1 MAAANFKRQQQ
12 AATTSS
18 DNQQQQRAEGKD
30 MDFGINSDQQAMLG
44 HVRTLLDDVCSM
56 AYASRCDEQMTP
68 PREAFNALARNGW
81 LGLIAPE
88 EYGGANGSPTDLALL
103 LEETGHHFEEL
114 GLWLFRSFTFGCYAV
129 LKHGTEE
136 QKQRIVPGVVK
147 GELSFAF
154 GLTEPDSGSDAAALR
169 TRAVPDGDDFVIN
182 GRKQWTSG
190 MDIADYVLLAVR
202 TSDQGKKQ
210 LGISTFLVD
219 THLPG
224 IEVRKI
230 ATLGQRAI
238 GTTEVT
244 YTNVR
249 VPRTAL
255 LGSIDKGWSI
265 CEDTL
270 RYERLCLSAARIGAA
285 RQAFEYALD
294 YAKTRQQF
302 GKTIG
307 SFQVTQHKFAD
318 MKVMLDTAQTMVRR
332 YAWLMENG
340 KAERAD
346 AAVLKYYVAESY
358 KTISDICLQILG
370 GYGYCM
376 EYPMQRFFRDSRLA
390 TIGGGTSEIQKN
402 IIASTLGL

>member
-1 MAAANFKRQQQ
+1 MNFGN
-12 AATTSS
+12 T
-18 DNQQQQRAEGKD
+18 
-30 MDFGINSDQQAMLG
+30 SDQELMLQS
-44 HVRTLLDDVCSM
+44 VRSLLDDVCSM
-56 AYASRCDEQMTP
+56 DYAAKCDINHTP
-68 PREAFNALARNGW
+68 PREAFNAMAQNGW

-88 EYGGANGSPTDLALL
+88 SFGGSGGSPTDLALV

-114 GLWLFRSFTFGCYAV
+114 GLWLFRSFTYGCYAI
-129 LKHGTEE
+129 LQHGTDE
-136 QKQRIVPGVVK
+136 QKQRIVPGAANGK
-147 GELSFAF
+147 LSFAF
-154 GLTEPDSGSDAAALR
+154 ALSEPDSGSDAASLR
-169 TRAVPDGDDFVIN
+169 TRAVIDGDYFIVN

-190 MDIADYVLLAVR
+190 MDIADYALVALR
-202 TSDQGKKQ
+202 TNDLGKKQ
-210 LGISTFLVD
+210 LGISTLMID
-219 THLPG
+219 TKLPG
-224 IEVRKI
+224 IDVRKV
-230 ATLGQRAI
+230 ATLGQHAI

-244 YTNVR
+244 FTDVR

-255 LGSIDKGWSI
+255 LGQLDHGWAV

-270 RYERLCLSAARIGAA
+270 RYERLCLSAVRIGAA

-294 YAKTRQQF
+294 YAKTRHQF
-302 GKTIG
+302 GKPIG

-318 MKVMLDTAQTMVRR
+318 MKVMLDTSFTMVRR

-346 AAVLKYYVAESY
+346 TALIKYYIAESY
-358 KTISDICLQILG
+358 KTISDMCLQILG
-370 GYGYCM
+370 GYGYSM

>member
-1 MAAANFKRQQQ
+1 MN
-12 AATTSS
+12 
-18 DNQQQQRAEGKD
+18 
-30 MDFGINSDQQAMLG
+30 FGITSDQQAMLG
-44 HVRTLLDDVCSM
+44 HVRTLLDDVCSLQ
-56 AYASRCDEQMTP
+56 YASHCDEQMKP
-68 PREAFNALARNGW
+68 PREAFQALARNGW

-88 EYGGANGSPTDLALL
+88 AYGGAAGSASDLALL
-103 LEETGHHFEEL
+103 LEEVGHHFEEL

-136 QKQRIVPGVVK
+136 QKQRIVPGVVQ

-169 TRAVPDGDDFVIN
+169 TRAVLDVESGGDYFIIN

-190 MDIADYVLLAVR
+190 MDIADYCLLAVR

-219 THLPG
+219 TKLPG

-244 YTNVR
+244 YNNVR

-255 LGSIDKGWSI
+255 LGELDKGWAI

-294 YAKTRQQF
+294 YAKTRKQF

-307 SFQVTQHKFAD
+307 SFQVIQHKFAD
-318 MKVMLDTAQTMVRR
+318 MKVLLDTSQAMVRR
-332 YAWLMENG
+332 YAWLMDNG
-340 KAERAD
+340 QTERAD
-346 AAVLKYYVAESY
+346 AAVLKYHVAESY
-358 KTISDICLQILG
+358 KTISDVCLQILG

>member
-1 MAAANFKRQQQ
+1 MNFGN
-12 AATTSS
+12 T
-18 DNQQQQRAEGKD
+18 
-30 MDFGINSDQQAMLG
+30 SDQELMLQS
-44 HVRTLLDDVCSM
+44 VRSLLDDVCSM
-56 AYASRCDEQMTP
+56 DYAAKCDNNHTP
-68 PREAFNALARNGW
+68 PREAFDAMAQNGW

-88 EYGGANGSPTDLALL
+88 SFGGSGGSPTDLALV

-114 GLWLFRSFTFGCYAV
+114 GLWLFRSFTYGCYAI
-129 LKHGTEE
+129 LQHGTDE
-136 QKQRIVPGVVK
+136 QKQRIVPGAANGK
-147 GELSFAF
+147 LSFAF
-154 GLTEPDSGSDAAALR
+154 ALSEPDSGSDAASLR
-169 TRAVPDGDDFVIN
+169 TRAVIDGDYFIVN

-190 MDIADYVLLAVR
+190 MDIADYVLVALR
-202 TSDQGKKQ
+202 TNDLGKKQ
-210 LGISTFLVD
+210 LGISTLMID
-219 THLPG
+219 TKLPG

-230 ATLGQRAI
+230 ATLGQHAI

-244 YTNVR
+244 FTDVR

-255 LGSIDKGWSI
+255 LGQLDHGWAV

-270 RYERLCLSAARIGAA
+270 RYERLCLSAVRIGAA

-294 YAKTRQQF
+294 YAKTRHQF
-302 GKTIG
+302 GKPIG

-318 MKVMLDTAQTMVRR
+318 MKVMLDTSFTMVRR

-346 AAVLKYYVAESY
+346 TAVIKYYIAESY
-358 KTISDICLQILG
+358 KTISDMCLQILG
-370 GYGYCM
+370 GYGYSM

>member
-1 MAAANFKRQQQ
+1 MNFGN
-12 AATTSS
+12 T
-18 DNQQQQRAEGKD
+18 
-30 MDFGINSDQQAMLG
+30 SDQELMLQS
-44 HVRTLLDDVCSM
+44 VRSLLDDVCSM
-56 AYASRCDEQMTP
+56 DYAAKCDINHTP
-68 PREAFNALARNGW
+68 PREAFNAMAENGW

-88 EYGGANGSPTDLALL
+88 SFGGSGGSPTDLALV

-114 GLWLFRSFTFGCYAV
+114 GLWLFRSYTYGCYAI
-129 LKHGTEE
+129 LQHGTDE
-136 QKQRIVPGVVK
+136 QKQRIVPGAANGK
-147 GELSFAF
+147 LSFAF
-154 GLTEPDSGSDAAALR
+154 ALSEPDSGSDAASLR
-169 TRAVPDGDDFVIN
+169 TRAVIDGDYFIVN

-190 MDIADYVLLAVR
+190 MDIADYALVALR
-202 TSDQGKKQ
+202 TNDLGKKQ
-210 LGISTFLVD
+210 LGISTLMID
-219 THLPG
+219 TKLPG

-230 ATLGQRAI
+230 ATLGQHAI

-244 YTNVR
+244 FTDVR

-255 LGSIDKGWSI
+255 LGQLDHGWAV

-270 RYERLCLSAARIGAA
+270 RYERLCLSAVRIGAA
-285 RQAFEYALD
+285 RRAFEYALD
-294 YAKTRQQF
+294 YAKTRHQF
-302 GKTIG
+302 GKPIG

-318 MKVMLDTAQTMVRR
+318 MKVMLDTSFTMVRR

-346 AAVLKYYVAESY
+346 TAVIKYYIAESY
-358 KTISDICLQILG
+358 KTISDMCLQILG
-370 GYGYCM
+370 GYGYSM

>member
-1 MAAANFKRQQQ
+1 MNFGN
-12 AATTSS
+12 T
-18 DNQQQQRAEGKD
+18 
-30 MDFGINSDQQAMLG
+30 SDQELMLQS
-44 HVRTLLDDVCSM
+44 VRSLLDDVCSM
-56 AYASRCDEQMTP
+56 DYAAKCDINHTP
-68 PREAFNALARNGW
+68 PREAFNAMAQNGW

-88 EYGGANGSPTDLALL
+88 SFGGSGGSPTDLALV

-114 GLWLFRSFTFGCYAV
+114 GLWLFRSFTYGCYAI
-129 LKHGTEE
+129 LQHGTDE
-136 QKQRIVPGVVK
+136 QKQRIVPGAANGK
-147 GELSFAF
+147 LSFAF
-154 GLTEPDSGSDAAALR
+154 ALSEPDSGSDAASLR
-169 TRAVPDGDDFVIN
+169 TRAVIDGDYFIVN

-190 MDIADYVLLAVR
+190 MDIADYALVALR
-202 TSDQGKKQ
+202 TNDLGKKQ
-210 LGISTFLVD
+210 LGISTLMID
-219 THLPG
+219 TKLPG
-224 IEVRKI
+224 IDVRKI
-230 ATLGQRAI
+230 ATLGQHAI

-244 YTNVR
+244 FTDVR

-255 LGSIDKGWSI
+255 LGQLDHGWAV

-270 RYERLCLSAARIGAA
+270 RYERLCLSAVRIGAA

-294 YAKTRQQF
+294 YAKTRHQF
-302 GKTIG
+302 GKPIG

-318 MKVMLDTAQTMVRR
+318 MKVMLDTSFTMVRR

-346 AAVLKYYVAESY
+346 TAVIKYYIAESY
-358 KTISDICLQILG
+358 KTISDMCLQILG
-370 GYGYCM
+370 GYGYSM

>member
-1 MAAANFKRQQQ
+1 MNFGN
-12 AATTSS
+12 T
-18 DNQQQQRAEGKD
+18 
-30 MDFGINSDQQAMLG
+30 SDQELMLQS
-44 HVRTLLDDVCSM
+44 VRSLLDDVCNM
-56 AYASRCDEQMTP
+56 DYAAKCDINHTP
-68 PREAFNALARNGW
+68 PREAFDAMAQNGW

-88 EYGGANGSPTDLALL
+88 SFGGSGGSPTDLALV

-114 GLWLFRSFTFGCYAV
+114 GLWLFRSFTYGCYAI
-129 LKHGTEE
+129 LQHGTDE
-136 QKQRIVPGVVK
+136 QKQRIVPGAANGK
-147 GELSFAF
+147 LSFAF
-154 GLTEPDSGSDAAALR
+154 ALSEPDSGSDAASLR
-169 TRAVPDGDDFVIN
+169 TRAVIDGDYFIVN

-190 MDIADYVLLAVR
+190 MDIADYALVALR
-202 TSDQGKKQ
+202 TNDLGKKQ
-210 LGISTFLVD
+210 LGISTLMID
-219 THLPG
+219 TKLPG

-230 ATLGQRAI
+230 ATLGQHAI

-244 YTNVR
+244 FTDVR

-255 LGSIDKGWSI
+255 LGQLDHGWAV

-270 RYERLCLSAARIGAA
+270 RYERLCLSAVRIGAA

-294 YAKTRQQF
+294 YAKTRHQF
-302 GKTIG
+302 GKPIG

-318 MKVMLDTAQTMVRR
+318 MKVMLDTSFTMVRR

-346 AAVLKYYVAESY
+346 TAVIKYYIAESY
-358 KTISDICLQILG
+358 KTISDMCLQILG
-370 GYGYCM
+370 GYGYSM

>member
-1 MAAANFKRQQQ
+1 MN
-12 AATTSS
+12 
-18 DNQQQQRAEGKD
+18 
-30 MDFGINSDQQAMLG
+30 FGITPDQQALVD
-44 HVRTLLDDVCSM
+44 HVRTLLDDVCPM
-56 AYASRCDEQMTP
+56 DYAARCDEQMQP
-68 PREAFNALARNGW
+68 PREAFQALARAGW

-88 EYGGANGSPTDLALL
+88 EYGGAGGSPTDLALL
-103 LEETGHHFEEL
+103 LEETGNHFEEL
-114 GLWLFRSFTFGCYAV
+114 GLWLFRNFTYGCYAV

-136 QKQRIVPGVVK
+136 QKQRIVPGVVQ

-154 GLTEPDSGSDAAALR
+154 ALTEPDSGSDAAALK
-169 TRAVPDGDDFVIN
+169 TRAVADGDHFVIN
-182 GRKQWTSG
+182 GRKQFTSG
-190 MDIADYVLLAVR
+190 MDIADYVLVALR
-202 TSDQGKKQ
+202 TSDLGKKQ

-219 THLPG
+219 TRLPG

-230 ATLGQRAI
+230 PTLGQHAI

-244 YTNVR
+244 YTDVR
-249 VPRTAL
+249 VPRSAL
-255 LGSIDKGWSI
+255 LGELDKGWAI

-285 RQAFEYALD
+285 RRAFEFALD
-294 YAKTRQQF
+294 YAKTRTQF
-302 GKTIG
+302 GKPIG

-332 YAWLMENG
+332 YAWLMEHG
-340 KAERAD
+340 QAERAD
-346 AAVLKYYVAESY
+346 TAVIKYYVGESY
-358 KTISDICLQILG
+358 KTISDVCLQILG

-402 IIASTLGL
+402 IIAASLGL

>member
-1 MAAANFKRQQQ
+1 MNFGN
-12 AATTSS
+12 T
-18 DNQQQQRAEGKD
+18 
-30 MDFGINSDQQAMLG
+30 SDQELMLQS
-44 HVRTLLDDVCSM
+44 VRSLLDDVCSM
-56 AYASRCDEQMTP
+56 DYAAKCDINHTP
-68 PREAFNALARNGW
+68 PREAFNAMAQNGW

-88 EYGGANGSPTDLALL
+88 SFGGSGGSPTDLALV

-114 GLWLFRSFTFGCYAV
+114 GLWLFRSFTYGCYAI
-129 LKHGTEE
+129 LQHGTEE
-136 QKQRIVPGVVK
+136 QKQRIVPGEANGK
-147 GELSFAF
+147 LSFAF
-154 GLTEPDSGSDAAALR
+154 ALSEPDSGSDAASLR
-169 TRAVPDGDDFVIN
+169 TRAVIDGDYFVVN

-190 MDIADYVLLAVR
+190 MDIADYALVALR
-202 TSDQGKKQ
+202 TNDLGKKQ
-210 LGISTFLVD
+210 LGISTLMID
-219 THLPG
+219 TKLPG

-230 ATLGQRAI
+230 ATLGQHAI

-244 YTNVR
+244 FTDVR
-249 VPRTAL
+249 VPRNAL
-255 LGSIDKGWSI
+255 LGQLDHGWAV

-270 RYERLCLSAARIGAA
+270 RYERLCLSAVRIGAA

-294 YAKTRQQF
+294 YAKTRHQF
-302 GKTIG
+302 GKPIG

-318 MKVMLDTAQTMVRR
+318 MKVMLDTSFTMVRR

-346 AAVLKYYVAESY
+346 TAVIKYYIAESY
-358 KTISDICLQILG
+358 KTISDMCLQILG
-370 GYGYCM
+370 GYGYSM

>member
-1 MAAANFKRQQQ
+1 MN
-12 AATTSS
+12 
-18 DNQQQQRAEGKD
+18 
-30 MDFGINSDQQAMLG
+30 FGITSDQEAMLG
-44 HVRTLLDDVCSM
+44 HVRALLDDVCGM
-56 AYASRCDEQMTP
+56 DYVARCDETETP
-68 PREAFNALARNGW
+68 PREAFQALARNGW

-88 EYGGANGSPTDLALL
+88 EYGGAGGSATDLALL
-103 LEETGHHFEEL
+103 LEETGNHFEEL

-136 QKQRIVPGVVK
+136 QKRRIVPGVIA

-169 TRAVPDGDDFVIN
+169 TRAVADGDHFVIN

-190 MDIADYVLLAVR
+190 MDIAQYVLLAVR
-202 TSDQGKKQ
+202 TSDQARKQ
-210 LGISTFLVD
+210 QGISTFLVD
-219 THLPG
+219 TALPG
-224 IEVRKI
+224 IEVRRI
-230 ATLGQRAI
+230 PTLGQRAI

-244 YTNVR
+244 YTDVR
-249 VPRTAL
+249 VPRSAL
-255 LGSIDKGWSI
+255 LGELDRGWSI

-285 RQAFEYALD
+285 RRAFEYALD

-318 MKVMLDTAQTMVRR
+318 MKVLLDTSQALVRR

-340 KAERAD
+340 RAERAD
-346 AAVLKYYVAESY
+346 AAVLKYHVAESY
-358 KTISDICLQILG
+358 KTISDVCLQVLG

-402 IIASTLGL
+402 IIAATLGL

>member
-1 MAAANFKRQQQ
+1 MNFGN
-12 AATTSS
+12 T
-18 DNQQQQRAEGKD
+18 
-30 MDFGINSDQQAMLG
+30 SDQELMLQS
-44 HVRTLLDDVCSM
+44 VQTLLGDVCTM
-56 AYASRCDEQMTP
+56 EYAAKCDLNHTP
-68 PREAFNALARNGW
+68 PREAFNAMAQNGW

-88 EYGGANGSPTDLALL
+88 SFGGAAGSPTDLALL

-114 GLWLFRSFTFGCYAV
+114 GLWLFRNFTYGCYAV

-136 QKQRIVPGVVK
+136 QKQRIVPRTAK

-154 GLTEPDSGSDAAALR
+154 ALSEPDSGSDAAALR
-169 TRAVPDGDDFVIN
+169 TRAVADGDGFIIN

-190 MDIADYVLLAVR
+190 MDISDYVLLALR
-202 TSDQGKKQ
+202 TNDLGKKQ

-219 THLPG
+219 TKLPG

-230 ATLGQRAI
+230 PTLGQHAI

-244 YTNVR
+244 FTDVR
-249 VPRTAL
+249 VSNTAV
-255 LGSIDKGWSI
+255 LGQLDHGWAV

-270 RYERLCLSAARIGAA
+270 RYERLCLSAVRIGAA
-285 RQAFEYALD
+285 RRAFEYALD
-294 YAKTRQQF
+294 YAKTRHQF
-302 GKTIG
+302 GKPIG

-318 MKVMLDTAQTMVRR
+318 MKVMLDTSFTMIRR

-346 AAVLKYYVAESY
+346 TAVIKYYIGESY
-358 KTISDICLQILG
+358 KTIADMCLQILG
-370 GYGYCM
+370 GYGYSM

-402 IIASTLGL
+402 IIAATLGI

>member
-1 MAAANFKRQQQ
+1 MN
-12 AATTSS
+12 
-18 DNQQQQRAEGKD
+18 
-30 MDFGINSDQQAMLG
+30 FGITSEQEALVG
-44 HVRTLLDDVCSM
+44 HVRTLLDDVCDM
-56 AYASRCDEQMTP
+56 PYAARCDETFKP
-68 PREAFNALARNGW
+68 PREAFNAMARNGW

-88 EYGGANGSPTDLALL
+88 EYGGAGGSATDLALL
-103 LEETGHHFEEL
+103 LEETGNHFEEL
-114 GLWLFRSFTFGCYAV
+114 GLWLFRNFTYGCYAV

-136 QKQRIVPGVVK
+136 QKKRIVPGTVK

-154 GLTEPDSGSDAAALR
+154 GLTEPDSGSDAAALK
-169 TRAVPDGDDFVIN
+169 TRAVADGDHFVIN

-190 MDIADYVLLAVR
+190 MDISDYVLIAVR
-202 TSDQGKKQ
+202 TSDLGKKQ
-210 LGISTFLVD
+210 LGISTFMVD
-219 THLPG
+219 TKLPG

-230 ATLGQRAI
+230 PTLGQHAI

-244 YTNVR
+244 YTDVR

-255 LGSIDKGWSI
+255 FGELDKGWAV

-285 RQAFEYALD
+285 RRAFDFALD
-294 YAKTRQQF
+294 YAKTRTQF
-302 GKTIG
+302 GKPIG
-307 SFQVTQHKFAD
+307 SFQVNQHKFAD
-318 MKVMLDTAQTMVRR
+318 MKVMLDTSWTMVLR
-332 YAWLMENG
+332 YAWLMEHG
-340 KAERAD
+340 KAERVD
-346 AAVLKYYVAESY
+346 TAVIKYYIAESY
-358 KTISDICLQILG
+358 KTISDMCLQILG

>member
-1 MAAANFKRQQQ
+1 MNFGN
-12 AATTSS
+12 T
-18 DNQQQQRAEGKD
+18 
-30 MDFGINSDQQAMLG
+30 SDQELMLQS
-44 HVRTLLDDVCSM
+44 VRSLLDDVCSM
-56 AYASRCDEQMTP
+56 DYAAKCDINHTP
-68 PREAFNALARNGW
+68 PREAFDAMAQNGW

-88 EYGGANGSPTDLALL
+88 SFGGSGGSPTDLALV

-114 GLWLFRSFTFGCYAV
+114 GLWLFRSFTYGCYAI
-129 LKHGTEE
+129 LQHGTDE
-136 QKQRIVPGVVK
+136 QKQRIVPGAANGK
-147 GELSFAF
+147 LTFAF
-154 GLTEPDSGSDAAALR
+154 ALSEPDSGSDAASLR
-169 TRAVPDGDDFVIN
+169 TRAVIDGDYFIVN

-190 MDIADYVLLAVR
+190 MDIADYALVALR
-202 TSDQGKKQ
+202 TNDLGKKQ
-210 LGISTFLVD
+210 LGISTLMID
-219 THLPG
+219 TKLPG
-224 IEVRKI
+224 IDVRKI
-230 ATLGQRAI
+230 ATLGQHAI

-244 YTNVR
+244 FTDVR

-255 LGSIDKGWSI
+255 LGQLDHGWAV

-270 RYERLCLSAARIGAA
+270 RYERLCLSAVRIGAA

-294 YAKTRQQF
+294 YAKTRHQF
-302 GKTIG
+302 GKPIG

-318 MKVMLDTAQTMVRR
+318 MKVMLDTSFTMVRR

-346 AAVLKYYVAESY
+346 TAVIKYYIAESY
-358 KTISDICLQILG
+358 KTISDMCLQILG
-370 GYGYCM
+370 GYGYSM

>member
-1 MAAANFKRQQQ
+1 
-12 AATTSS
+12 
-18 DNQQQQRAEGKD
+18 
-30 MDFGINSDQQAMLG
+30 MLQS
-44 HVRTLLDDVCSM
+44 VQTLLGDVCTM
-56 AYASRCDEQMTP
+56 EYASKCDLNHTA
-68 PREAFNALARNGW
+68 PREAFNAMAQNGW

-88 EYGGANGSPTDLALL
+88 SFGGAAGSPTDLALL

-114 GLWLFRSFTFGCYAV
+114 GLWLFRNFTYGCYAV

-136 QKQRIVPGVVK
+136 QKQRIVPRTAK

-154 GLTEPDSGSDAAALR
+154 ALSEPDSGSDAAALR
-169 TRAVPDGDDFVIN
+169 TRAVADGDGFIIN

-190 MDIADYVLLAVR
+190 MDISDYVLLALR
-202 TSDQGKKQ
+202 TNDLGKKQ

-219 THLPG
+219 TKLPG

-230 ATLGQRAI
+230 PTLGQHAI

-244 YTNVR
+244 FTDVR
-249 VPRTAL
+249 VSNTAV
-255 LGSIDKGWSI
+255 LGQLDHGWAV

-270 RYERLCLSAARIGAA
+270 RYERLCLSAVRIGAA
-285 RQAFEYALD
+285 RRAFEYALD
-294 YAKTRQQF
+294 YAKTRHQF
-302 GKTIG
+302 GKPIG

-318 MKVMLDTAQTMVRR
+318 MKVMLDTSFTMIRR

-346 AAVLKYYVAESY
+346 TAVIKYYIGESY
-358 KTISDICLQILG
+358 KTIADMCLQILG
-370 GYGYCM
+370 GYGYSM

-402 IIASTLGL
+402 IIAATLGL

>member
-1 MAAANFKRQQQ
+1 MN
-12 AATTSS
+12 
-18 DNQQQQRAEGKD
+18 
-30 MDFGINSDQQAMLG
+30 FGITPDQEAMVG
-44 HVRTLLDDVCSM
+44 HVRTLLDDVCPM
-56 AYASRCDEQMTP
+56 AYAARCDEQMQP
-68 PREAFNALARNGW
+68 PREAFQALARAGW

-88 EYGGANGSPTDLALL
+88 AYGGAGGTPTDLALL
-103 LEETGHHFEEL
+103 LEETGNHFEEL
-114 GLWLFRSFTFGCYAV
+114 GLWLFRNFTYGCYAV

-136 QKQRIVPGVVK
+136 QKQRIVPGVVQ

-154 GLTEPDSGSDAAALR
+154 ALTEPDSGSDAAALK
-169 TRAVPDGDDFVIN
+169 TRAVADGDHFVIN
-182 GRKQWTSG
+182 GRKQFTSG
-190 MDIADYVLLAVR
+190 MDIADYVLLALR
-202 TSDQGKKQ
+202 TSDLGKKQ

-219 THLPG
+219 TRLPG

-230 ATLGQRAI
+230 PTLGQHAI

-244 YTNVR
+244 YTDVR
-249 VPRTAL
+249 VPRSAL
-255 LGSIDKGWSI
+255 LGELDKGWAI

-285 RQAFEYALD
+285 RRAFEFALD
-294 YAKTRQQF
+294 YAKTRTQF
-302 GKTIG
+302 GKPIG

-340 KAERAD
+340 QAERAD
-346 AAVLKYYVAESY
+346 TAVIKYYVGESY
-358 KTISDICLQILG
+358 KTISDMCLQILG

-402 IIASTLGL
+402 IIAATLGL

>member
-1 MAAANFKRQQQ
+1 MNFGN
-12 AATTSS
+12 T
-18 DNQQQQRAEGKD
+18 
-30 MDFGINSDQQAMLG
+30 SDQELMLQS
-44 HVRTLLDDVCSM
+44 VRSLLDDVCSM
-56 AYASRCDEQMTP
+56 DYASKCDINHTP
-68 PREAFNALARNGW
+68 PKEAFNAMAENGW

-88 EYGGANGSPTDLALL
+88 SYGGSGGSPTDLALV

-114 GLWLFRSFTFGCYAV
+114 GLWLFRSFTYGCYAI
-129 LKHGTEE
+129 LQHGTDE
-136 QKQRIVPGVVK
+136 QKQRIVPGAANGK
-147 GELSFAF
+147 LSFAF
-154 GLTEPDSGSDAAALR
+154 ALSEPDSGSDAASLR
-169 TRAVPDGDDFVIN
+169 TRAVIDGDYFIVN

-190 MDIADYVLLAVR
+190 MDISDYALVALR
-202 TSDQGKKQ
+202 TNDLGKKQ
-210 LGISTFLVD
+210 LGISTLMID
-219 THLPG
+219 TKLPG

-230 ATLGQRAI
+230 ATLGQHAI

-244 YTNVR
+244 FTDVR

-255 LGSIDKGWSI
+255 LGQLDHGWAV

-270 RYERLCLSAARIGAA
+270 RYERLCLSAVRIGAA
-285 RQAFEYALD
+285 RRAFEYALD
-294 YAKTRQQF
+294 YAKTRHQF
-302 GKTIG
+302 GKPIG

-318 MKVMLDTAQTMVRR
+318 MKVMLDTSFTMVRR

-346 AAVLKYYVAESY
+346 TAVIKYYIAESY
-358 KTISDICLQILG
+358 KTISDMCLQILG
-370 GYGYCM
+370 GYGYSM

>member
-1 MAAANFKRQQQ
+1 MNFGN
-12 AATTSS
+12 T
-18 DNQQQQRAEGKD
+18 
-30 MDFGINSDQQAMLG
+30 SDQELMLQS
-44 HVRTLLDDVCSM
+44 VRSLLDDVCSM
-56 AYASRCDEQMTP
+56 DYAAKCDINHTP
-68 PREAFNALARNGW
+68 PREAFDAMAQNGW

-88 EYGGANGSPTDLALL
+88 SFGGSGGSPTDLALV

-114 GLWLFRSFTFGCYAV
+114 GLWLFRSFTYGCYAI
-129 LKHGTEE
+129 LQHGTDE
-136 QKQRIVPGVVK
+136 QKQRIVPGAANGK
-147 GELSFAF
+147 LSFAF
-154 GLTEPDSGSDAAALR
+154 ALSEPDSGSDAASLR
-169 TRAVPDGDDFVIN
+169 TRAVIDGDYFIVN

-190 MDIADYVLLAVR
+190 MDIADYALVALR
-202 TSDQGKKQ
+202 TNDLGKKQ
-210 LGISTFLVD
+210 LGISTLMID
-219 THLPG
+219 TKLPG
-224 IEVRKI
+224 IEVRKV
-230 ATLGQRAI
+230 ATLGQHAI

-244 YTNVR
+244 FTDVR

-255 LGSIDKGWSI
+255 LGQLDHGWAV

-270 RYERLCLSAARIGAA
+270 RYERLCLSAVRIGAA

-294 YAKTRQQF
+294 YAKTRHQF
-302 GKTIG
+302 GKPIG

-318 MKVMLDTAQTMVRR
+318 MKVMLDTSFTMVRR

-346 AAVLKYYVAESY
+346 TAVIKYYIAESY
-358 KTISDICLQILG
+358 KTISDMCLQILG
-370 GYGYCM
+370 GYGYSM

>member
-1 MAAANFKRQQQ
+1 MNFGN
-12 AATTSS
+12 T
-18 DNQQQQRAEGKD
+18 
-30 MDFGINSDQQAMLG
+30 SDQELMLQS
-44 HVRTLLDDVCSM
+44 VRSLLDDVCNM
-56 AYASRCDEQMTP
+56 DYAAKCDINHTP
-68 PREAFNALARNGW
+68 PREAFNAMAQNGW

-88 EYGGANGSPTDLALL
+88 SFGGSGGSPTDLALV

-114 GLWLFRSFTFGCYAV
+114 GLWLFRSFTYGCYAI
-129 LKHGTEE
+129 LQHGTEE
-136 QKQRIVPGVVK
+136 QKQRIVPGAANGK
-147 GELSFAF
+147 LSFAF
-154 GLTEPDSGSDAAALR
+154 ALSEPDSGSDAASLR
-169 TRAVPDGDDFVIN
+169 TRAVIDGDYFIVN

-190 MDIADYVLLAVR
+190 MDIADYALVALR
-202 TSDQGKKQ
+202 TNDLGKKQ
-210 LGISTFLVD
+210 LGISTLMID
-219 THLPG
+219 TKLPG

-230 ATLGQRAI
+230 ATLGQHAI

-244 YTNVR
+244 FTDVR

-255 LGSIDKGWSI
+255 LGQLDHGWAV

-270 RYERLCLSAARIGAA
+270 RYERLCLSAVRIGAA
-285 RQAFEYALD
+285 RRAFEYALD
-294 YAKTRQQF
+294 YAKTRHQF
-302 GKTIG
+302 GKPIG

-318 MKVMLDTAQTMVRR
+318 MKVMLDTSFTMVRR

-346 AAVLKYYVAESY
+346 TAVLKYYIAESY
-358 KTISDICLQILG
+358 KTISDMCLQILG
-370 GYGYCM
+370 GYGYSM

>member
-1 MAAANFKRQQQ
+1 MNFGN
-12 AATTSS
+12 T
-18 DNQQQQRAEGKD
+18 
-30 MDFGINSDQQAMLG
+30 SDQELMIQS
-44 HVRTLLDDVCSM
+44 VRSLLDDVCSM
-56 AYASRCDEQMTP
+56 DYAAKCDNNHTP
-68 PREAFNALARNGW
+68 PREAFDAMAQNGW

-88 EYGGANGSPTDLALL
+88 SFGGSGGSPTDLALV

-114 GLWLFRSFTFGCYAV
+114 GLWLFRSFTYGCHAI
-129 LKHGTEE
+129 LQHGTDE
-136 QKQRIVPGVVK
+136 QKQRIVPGAANGK
-147 GELSFAF
+147 LSFAF
-154 GLTEPDSGSDAAALR
+154 ALSEPDSGSDAASLR
-169 TRAVPDGDDFVIN
+169 TRAVIDGDYFIVN

-190 MDIADYVLLAVR
+190 MDIADYALVALR
-202 TSDQGKKQ
+202 TNDLGKKQ
-210 LGISTFLVD
+210 LGISTLMID
-219 THLPG
+219 TKLPG

-230 ATLGQRAI
+230 ATLGQHAI

-244 YTNVR
+244 FTDVR

-255 LGSIDKGWSI
+255 LGQLDHGWAV

-270 RYERLCLSAARIGAA
+270 RYERLCLSAVRIGAA
-285 RQAFEYALD
+285 RRAFEYALD
-294 YAKTRQQF
+294 YAKTRHQF
-302 GKTIG
+302 GKPIG

-318 MKVMLDTAQTMVRR
+318 MKVMLDTSFTMVRR

-346 AAVLKYYVAESY
+346 TAVIKYYIAESY
-358 KTISDICLQILG
+358 KTISDMCLQILG
-370 GYGYCM
+370 GYGYSM

>member
-1 MAAANFKRQQQ
+1 MNFGN
-12 AATTSS
+12 T
-18 DNQQQQRAEGKD
+18 
-30 MDFGINSDQQAMLG
+30 SDQELMLQS
-44 HVRTLLDDVCSM
+44 VQTLLGDVCTM
-56 AYASRCDEQMTP
+56 EYASKCDLNHTA
-68 PREAFNALARNGW
+68 PREAFNAMAQNGW

-88 EYGGANGSPTDLALL
+88 SFGGAAGSPTDLALL

-114 GLWLFRSFTFGCYAV
+114 GLWLFRNFTYGCYAV

-136 QKQRIVPGVVK
+136 QKQRIVPRTAK

-154 GLTEPDSGSDAAALR
+154 ALSEPDSGSDAAALR
-169 TRAVPDGDDFVIN
+169 TRAVADGDGFIIN

-190 MDIADYVLLAVR
+190 MDISDYVLLALR
-202 TSDQGKKQ
+202 TNDLGKKQ

-219 THLPG
+219 TKLPG

-230 ATLGQRAI
+230 PTLGQHAI

-244 YTNVR
+244 FTDVWVSN
-249 VPRTAL
+249 TAV
-255 LGSIDKGWSI
+255 LGQLDHGWAV

-270 RYERLCLSAARIGAA
+270 RYERLCLSAVRIGAA
-285 RQAFEYALD
+285 RRAFEYALD
-294 YAKTRQQF
+294 YAKTRHQF
-302 GKTIG
+302 GKPIG

-318 MKVMLDTAQTMVRR
+318 MKVMLDTSFTMIRR

-346 AAVLKYYVAESY
+346 TAVIKYYIGESY
-358 KTISDICLQILG
+358 KTIADMCLQILG
-370 GYGYCM
+370 GYGYSM

-402 IIASTLGL
+402 IIAATLGL